1 MPVSELTI
9 TNSAKSVLL
18 SVEEMYRADAAA
30 AKAGI
35 AGLDLM
41 EAAGRAVAD
50 ALIARWSKRPV
61 VVLCGPGNNGGDGF
75 VAARLLAEAGWPVR
89 VALPGGRDKLK
100 GDARVN
106 ADRWTGAVEPLSVG
120 ALDDAEVV
128 VDALFGAGLG
138 RPVEGVALETLEA
151 IGARGLACV
160 AVDIPSGVHGDTG
173 AVLGGAAAADVTV
186 TFFRRKPGHL
196 LYPGR
201 GLCGEV
207 ITADIGI
214 PEDVL
219 GEIAPRQAENGPALW
234 LDRFPWP
241 RAGQHNYSRGHAV
254 LSGGAEMTGAA
265 RLAAE
270 AARRAGA
277 GIVTVVSPPEAAD
290 IYRIALTGAL
300 VAVAGNSRVFAERIG
315 EARVA
320 AILLGPGNGVTADT
334 RERVLGALAAGKP
347 AAGKP
352 VVLDADALSVF
363 AEAPGDLFGAIRGPC
378 LMTPH
383 EGEFARLFGGG
394 EGGKLA
400 RTREAAAKSGAVI
413 LLKGADSV
421 IAAPDGRA
429 VINANAP
436 PTLATAGSG
445 DVLAGFAVALLA
457 QGMDPFDAGC
467 CAAWL
472 HGAAAIAFGP
482 GLIAE
487 DLSATLPR
495 VLRDLGK

>member
-1 MPVSELTI
+1 M
-9 TNSAKSVLL
+9 SAHASTAFPAASVLL
-18 SVEEMYRADAAA
+18 SVDEMYRADAAA
-30 AKAGI
+30 SERAGI
-35 AGLDLM
+35 ASLDLM
-41 EAAGRAVAD
+41 EAAGKAVAD
-50 ALIARWSKRPV
+50 TLAARWGKRPV
-61 VVLCGPGNNGGDGF
+61 IVLCGPGNNGGDGF
-75 VAARLLAEAGWPVR
+75 VAARLLARAGWPVR
-89 VALPGGRDKLK
+89 VALLGDRDRLK
-100 GDARVN
+100 GDARAN
-106 ADRWTGAVEPLSVG
+106 AERWNGDVEPLSVEVLDG
-120 ALDDAEVV
+120 ADIV

-138 RPVEGVALETLEA
+138 RPVAGVALDTLEA
-151 IGARGLACV
+151 AGTRGVACV

-173 AVLGGAAAADVTV
+173 AVLGGAAPADVTV

-214 PEDVL
+214 PENVL
-219 GEIAPRQAENGPALW
+219 DEIAPRQAENDPALW

-241 RAGQHNYSRGHAV
+241 LADQHKYSRGHAV
-254 LSGGAEMTGAA
+254 ISGGAEMTGAA

-277 GIVTVVSPPEAAD
+277 GIVTVLCPPQAAE
-290 IYRIALTGAL
+290 IYRVALTGVL
-300 VAVAGNSRVFAERIG
+300 VAAAGNPEAFADRIG

-320 AILLGPGNGVTADT
+320 AILLGPGNGVSADT
-334 RERVLGALAAGKP
+334 REKVLAALAT
-347 AAGKP
+347 GKP
-352 VVLDADALSVF
+352 VLLDADALSVF
-363 AEAPGDLFGAIRGPC
+363 AEAPDALFGAIGGPC

-383 EGEFARLFGGG
+383 EGEFARLFGEG
-394 EGGKLA
+394 EGGRLSRA
-400 RTREAAAKSGAVI
+400 REAAVASDAVI

-429 VINANAP
+429 VVNANAP
-436 PTLATAGSG
+436 PTLSTAGSG
-445 DVLAGFAVALLA
+445 DVLAGFGVALLA

-472 HGAAAIAFGP
+472 HGAAATAFGP

-495 VLRDLGK
+495 VLRELGS

>member
-1 MPVSELTI
+1 
-9 TNSAKSVLL
+9 
-18 SVEEMYRADAAA
+18 MYRADAAA
-30 AKAGI
+30 ARAGI
-35 AGLDLM
+35 ASLDLM

-50 ALIARWSKRPV
+50 TVAARWGKRPLI
-61 VVLCGPGNNGGDGF
+61 VLCGPGNNGGDGF
-75 VAARLLAEAGWPVR
+75 VVARLLAEAGWPVR
-89 VALPGGRDKLK
+89 VALPGGRDRLK
-100 GDARVN
+100 GDARAN
-106 ADRWTGAVEPLSVG
+106 AERWTETLEPLSVDVLDG
-120 ALDDAEVV
+120 AEIV

-138 RPVEGVALETLEA
+138 RPVTGVALDTLEA
-151 IGARGLACV
+151 VGARGLACV

-173 AVLGGAAAADVTV
+173 AVLGGAARADVTV

-214 PEDVL
+214 PDNVL
-219 GEIAPRQAENGPALW
+219 DEIAPRQAENSPALW
-234 LDRFPWP
+234 LGRFPWP
-241 RAGQHNYSRGHAV
+241 LADQHKYSRGHAV
-254 LSGGAEMTGAA
+254 IAGGAEMTGAA

-277 GIVTVVSPPEAAD
+277 GIVTVLCPPEAVEL
-290 IYRIALTGAL
+290 YRGALTGAL
-300 VAVAGNSRVFAERIG
+300 VAVAGDSRAFADRVG

-334 RERVLGALAAGKP
+334 RECVLAALAT
-347 AAGKP
+347 GKP
-352 VVLDADALSVF
+352 VLLDADALSVF

-383 EGEFARLFGGG
+383 EGEFTRLFGNG
-394 EGGKLA
+394 EGGKLV
-400 RTREAAAKSGAVI
+400 RTRDAAVASGAVI
-413 LLKGADSV
+413 VLKGADSV

-457 QGMDPFDAGC
+457 RGMDPFDAGC
-467 CAAWL
+467 CASWL
-472 HGAAAIAFGP
+472 HGAAAAAFGP

-487 DLSATLPR
+487 DLAATLPQVFR
-495 VLRDLGK
+495 ELGG